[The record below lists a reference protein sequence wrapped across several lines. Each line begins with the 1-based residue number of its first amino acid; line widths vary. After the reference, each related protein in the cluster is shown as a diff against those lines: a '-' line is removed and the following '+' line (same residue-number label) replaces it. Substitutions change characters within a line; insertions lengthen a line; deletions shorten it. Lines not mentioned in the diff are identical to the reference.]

1 MKYILFFLVVSFI
14 PIFCDECGTPLE
26 CFNKALILLTD
37 ERQKFQAT
45 EATLQQTIHELNNQ
59 ITTLKSQIASQNQ
72 VIENYHSQC
81 ENYHSQLTQQIVAT
95 QNSLNS
101 FANNVNSRGLTNLR
115 ISGGPR
121 EFQIRFDGFPYYG
134 FYNDDRNF
142 GMCDMTGNNC
152 KFA

>member
-1 MKYILFFLVVSFI
+1 M
-14 PIFCDECGTPLE
+14 E

-45 EATLQQTIHELNNQ
+45 EATLQQTINELNNQ
-59 ITTLKSQIASQNQ
+59 ISTLKGQIASQNQ
-72 VIENYHSQC
+72 VIENYHSQY
-81 ENYHSQLTQQIVAT
+81 ENYHSELTQQIAAT

-115 ISGGPR
+115 INGGPG

-134 FYNDDRNF
+134 FYNADRNF
-142 GMCDMTGNNC
+142 GMCDMSGNNC
-152 KFA
+152 KFAK